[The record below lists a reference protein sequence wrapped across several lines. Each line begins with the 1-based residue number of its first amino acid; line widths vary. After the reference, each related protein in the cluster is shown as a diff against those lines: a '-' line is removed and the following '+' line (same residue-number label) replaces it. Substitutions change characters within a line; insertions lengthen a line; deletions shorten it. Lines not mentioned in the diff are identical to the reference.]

1 MNSNEKTRSRIG
13 PRSAPASW
21 VFTLEIMR
29 FSSSSLMNRKA
40 AAVGLQFHR
49 PARRWMLTLNT
60 TPDSSREL
68 PIGSRRDDGKGR
80 RLNWN

>member
-13 PRSAPASW
+13 PSSAPASW

-29 FSSSSLMNRKA
+29 FSSSSLRNRKA
-40 AAVGLQFHR
+40 ATVGLQFHG
-49 PARRWMLTLNT
+49 PARRRMLTLNA

-68 PIGSRRDDGKGR
+68 IGSRRDDGKGR